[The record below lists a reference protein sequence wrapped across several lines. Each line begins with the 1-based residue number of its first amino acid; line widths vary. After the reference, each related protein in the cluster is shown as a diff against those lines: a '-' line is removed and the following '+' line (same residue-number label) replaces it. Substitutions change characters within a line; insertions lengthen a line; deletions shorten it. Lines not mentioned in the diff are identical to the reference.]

1 LSHRA
6 PRTALTLLIAL
17 LALAATAPARAAA
30 VATPALGWQYGPMGL
45 SSAWSPPAGAPVI
58 VAVLD
63 TGVDLTHPDLAGAAW
78 TNAGEIPGNGIDDD
92 HDGFVDDLHGWD
104 FVAGDADPADENGH
118 GTHVAGVI
126 AGRGNAAYGAW
137 GVDRD
142 ALVMPVRVL
151 DARARGTAARVAR
164 GLRFAVAHGAR
175 VVNLSLATPFAS
187 RTLRCA
193 LDAARRAGVL
203 VVAAAGNW
211 GENLAREPAYP
222 AVLPGVLSVA
232 ATGPSGSL
240 WAGSNYGAPVALAAP
255 GEDIV
260 APALGGGYE
269 LRTGTSTAAPEV
281 SGAAAL
287 VAAQHPGMRA
297 AGLRRALLDSARRG
311 RLRVGS
317 GALDVA
323 GALASASRRS
333 RTA

>member
-17 LALAATAPARAAA
+17 LALAATAPRAAA
-30 VATPALGWQYGPMGL
+30 AAAPALGWQYGPMGL
-45 SSAWSPPAGAPVI
+45 SSAWSPPAGAPVV

-78 TNAGEIPGNGIDDD
+78 TNPGEIPGNGIDDD
-92 HDGFVDDLHGWD
+92 HDGFADDVHGWD
-104 FVAGDADPADENGH
+104 FVASDADPADQNGH

-137 GVDRD
+137 GVDRG

-187 RTLRCA
+187 RTLRRA
-193 LDAARRAGVL
+193 LEAARRAGVL

-211 GENLAREPAYP
+211 GEDLAREPAYP

-240 WAGSNYGAPVALAAP
+240 WTGSNYGAPVALAA
-255 GEDIV
+255 
-260 APALGGGYE
+260 A
-269 LRTGTSTAAPEV
+269 S
-281 SGAAAL
+281 
-287 VAAQHPGMRA
+287 
-297 AGLRRALLDSARRG
+297 RRG
-311 RLRVGS
+311 RTG
-317 GALDVA
+317 
-323 GALASASRRS
+323 
-333 RTA
+333 